1 MTNDQASMTNGL
13 ESWSFFGHWSL
24 GFGHLIPLVYVVRLA
39 LYNRASARFYGV
51 TDHADWP

>member
-24 GFGHLIPLVYVVRLA
+24 GFDHLIPLVYVVRLA